1 MGIIL
6 IPLLQDGCNA
16 PAVAR
21 VRHVEFS
28 EQTDNCKGRASARD
42 IIDLLLLLNLGI
54 LGTGET
60 VTLIFNETS
69 AKKRTDEKLPPTC
82 EMS

>member
-1 MGIIL
+1 MGTHTHT
-6 IPLLQDGCNA
+6 

-28 EQTDNCKGRASARD
+28 EQTDDSEGRASACD
-42 IIDLLLLLNLGI
+42 IIDLLLLLNLGV
-54 LGTGET
+54 LGTGEM

-69 AKKRTDEKLPPTC
+69 AKRRTDEKL
-82 EMS
+82 